1 MVISAMIKKHQFNKK
16 KGYKPLFNDFNLR
29 NGPKSYQNYLHPNTL
44 EDIFRVISNY
54 SSTDR

>member
-1 MVISAMIKKHQFNKK
+1 MIKKHQFNKK

-54 SSTDR
+54 ASTDR